1 MARQVFSALLLG
13 SMLLLSHSVMAKGT
27 DVNGD
32 GVFSKDEVLQARQK
46 QLDKKFVK
54 FDQNQDGQI
63 TMNELE
69 GKRGGLA
76 KKADVNKDGVITT
89 AEAREHMNKNVDK
102 YFSKKDTNSD
112 GVLDQQERKRVKKAA
127 DAVKKPKKAK
137 KTKAM

>member
-1 MARQVFSALLLG
+1 MARRVFSAFLLG

-63 TMNELE
+63 TLNEMD

-102 YFSKKDTNSD
+102 YFAKKDANSD
-112 GVLDQQERKRVKKAA
+112 GVLDEKERKHKNASGKA
-127 DAVKKPKKAK
+127 KKAK
-137 KTKAM
+137 KAKQPKSM

>member
-1 MARQVFSALLLG
+1 MARRVCSALLLG

-27 DVNGD
+27 DANGD

-54 FDQNQDGQI
+54 FDQNHDGQI
-63 TMNELE
+63 TLNELD

-76 KKADVNKDGVITT
+76 KKSDVNKDGVITT
-89 AEAREHMNKNVDK
+89 AEAREHMNKNVEK

-112 GVLDQQERKRVKKAA
+112 GVLDQQERKHKNAA
-127 DAVKKPKKAK
+127 GKVKKAK
-137 KTKAM
+137 KAKQPKTM